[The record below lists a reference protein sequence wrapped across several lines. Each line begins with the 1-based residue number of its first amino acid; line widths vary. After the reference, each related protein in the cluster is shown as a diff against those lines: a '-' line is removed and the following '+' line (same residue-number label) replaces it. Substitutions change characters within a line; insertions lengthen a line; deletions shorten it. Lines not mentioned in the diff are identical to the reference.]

1 VSESKVVLEGYNP
14 FPWPVTVKQ
23 HGVTVIRP
31 PGREAEAEVIFAAGV
46 EGEVV

>member
-1 VSESKVVLEGYNP
+1 
-14 FPWPVTVKQ
+14 
-23 HGVTVIRP
+23 VIRP